1 MTSVSQE
8 QVSQQLDN
16 GALQRWARRWLP
28 KKWYVHLVLTVS
40 ILVMG
45 FPVFYAVIVATQTN
59 TEVYAYQLTP
69 GNALTSNW
77 DVVVNQRHLFDFMLS
92 SIIVALCMT
101 TLKVVLSLTSGLA
114 LVYFRF
120 PGKWLVLGFI
130 LLTLMMRLEV
140 MAIALFRV
148 VSGTLHLG
156 NTYAGMILP
165 FIASAT
171 GTFLFRQHFSNVPAE
186 LSEAA
191 QLDGASPIRFLFTVL
206 IPMSW
211 NTISALFV
219 IMFLF
224 AWNQYLWPLMII
236 QDPSLKPVQ
245 MGLRSLLGMF
255 EAEDTFGPLMLGT
268 ILASIPPVIVFVMLQ
283 ERFMSGFGLT
293 REK

>member
-1 MTSVSQE
+1 MTSVSQGKI
-8 QVSQQLDN
+8 SQELDQ
-16 GALQRWARRWLP
+16 GTSRRWVRKWLP
-28 KKWYVHLVLTVS
+28 KKWYAHLILTVS
-40 ILVMG
+40 ILVMD
-45 FPVFYAVIVATQTN
+45 FRLYAVIVATQTN

-69 GNALTSNW
+69 GNALLNNW
-77 DVVVNQRHLFDFMLS
+77 DVVVNQRQLLDFMLNS
-92 SIIVALCMT
+92 VIVALCMT
-101 TLKVVLSLTSGLA
+101 ILKVVLSLTSGLA

-171 GTFLFRQHFSNVPAE
+171 GTFLFRQHFSNVPSE

-191 QLDGASPIRFLFTVL
+191 QLDGATPIQFLYRVL

-245 MGLRSLLGMF
+245 VGLRSLLGMF
-255 EAEDTFGPLMLGT
+255 ESADTFGPLMLGT
-268 ILASIPPVIVFVMLQ
+268 VIASIPPVVVFIALQ
-283 ERFMSGFGLT
+283 ERFMSGFGLV
-293 REK
+293 RDK